1 MKTKTLSRRKLIK
14 NTTLASIAGSLYFN
28 LPISV
33 FGEQQN
39 PKTRVVLV
47 RNEDVIKA
55 DGTIHPVIMQE
66 MIDEAVESLT
76 GLNLQEA
83 WRSLVKPNDIVG
95 IKSNVWKYIPT
106 PSELELAVKKRVME
120 AGVPDENIGIRDR
133 GLLYDKIFTSATAL
147 INMRPLRTHYWS
159 GIGSLIKNQITF
171 VKKPSAYHPD
181 TCADLATLWNLPLV
195 KGKTRLNVLVVLTPL
210 FHGSGP
216 HHYNRKY
223 VWNYNGILV
232 GFDPVAVDSVGV
244 KLLMNKRK
252 EFFGEDRPLN
262 PPAKHVFLADTRHHL
277 GTANP
282 ENIELIKLGWKE
294 DILI

>member
-14 NTTLASIAGSLYFN
+14 NTTLASIDGSLYFN

>member
-95 IKSNVWKYIPT
+95 IKSNVWKFIPT
-106 PSELELAVKKRVME
+106 PSELDLAVQTRVME